1 MRTDDELRAWRD
13 AAQSG
18 GLPAPHRE
26 RWQALRAG
34 VVNLWEFEAVE
45 YWYADGWVQLMGRN
59 EAGKS
64 SLMALT
70 TLIPWLADTSSD
82 KIDTLGRSGKQF
94 AYYVRPTGTDG
105 DRRDATASFFHG
117 WLWVEYGRVTDDGP
131 RFFTTLLY
139 SSARTGSQKVALE
152 WCTSEGSRVREALR
166 LAVDRDVV
174 SPKAIDA
181 PGFHAHASG
190 QLYKAAVAER
200 LLGTTVDK
208 LETIGKILKVTR
220 TPKLGA
226 QLDVRFVTEHLR
238 DALPELRQG
247 EIDQLAQGW
256 DQLDQIR
263 GDLERAESAA
273 TLVERFAQRSWRPW
287 LGARLRL
294 DADDAAAQRTNFDRV
309 TREEEAAKK
318 TLADERAADD
328 DLTRQVDAAT
338 LAADTAAAAA
348 EQLRES
354 AAYKDAA
361 SRIENARHAEDE
373 LRAADGALAAAA
385 REAHGAAGRL
395 VDAET
400 TEQQESGDADE
411 ARRRVDRA
419 VEETRRAAETA
430 GIPSTEADLDADR
443 LRQRAEQRA
452 RAADKALALLRV
464 AEDAQ
469 TAAANQEAL
478 AGAEAARADE
488 AAAAAEAAWGVAEDE
503 HEKLASRVEAWA
515 AAAPR
520 PVLRATAWIEA
531 LPRTA
536 DGLAAPALAL
546 AIRAEWYEPL
556 RDDASA
562 RRSAAVAAEKVALAE
577 AARLRAEIAALEQA
591 GVVPPPSPT
600 LWRRRSRADQPGAPL
615 WRLLNPAPGV
625 PAEELAHV
633 EAALAASGL
642 LDAWVEPSGAR
653 GLDTYT
659 AAPDEPGDGA
669 RLSAL
674 LRVAD
679 DAGELGAAAQAVLDG
694 VALRG
699 AAEPLPGTGLAI
711 AVDGRW
717 RSSALEGAAA
727 PTHPAAEWLGE
738 AARESQRRR
747 RLAELSAQADEAE
760 NQAAVRHA
768 ARVAA
773 QEDLDALASALRQA
787 PSDAELR
794 RLLGAAATLDGVA
807 QGARSRAAAA
817 QDRAAAA
824 RAKADTCQ
832 AELLR
837 FATDNGLPGTR
848 EKIDAVVAAIRE
860 LRDALQTLRR
870 EREAAATAA
879 ARAARARERLETRRT
894 EAAEAEE
901 RRAAA
906 ERTLAVVRARV
917 QAMREAIDAD
927 DQAVLDELGRLQERT
942 RSSTAEARALE
953 KERNAVSARLGA
965 AEKHLRNVEDRRQAA
980 TKERDRAYRRFRGL
994 IDRGVADDLGLTLPE
1009 PHSSSVEN
1017 VRAQVAEVRRTVGAG
1032 RQWRDGEP
1040 EENANVLQALRSQ
1053 LKAAARDARAEL
1065 EQGGRSLQLEPD
1077 DDGLVRIDVTVN
1089 SNGTIQPLRDA
1100 ARTLKD
1106 TVVVLRDAYNARV
1119 QQTLD
1124 DLLGS
1129 TFLEHMRDRIGRT
1142 EELIRGI
1149 NAVLRQHATSTSDTA
1164 VRIRLEPGQNKAV
1177 LETFRREGALVDPD
1191 VAGQVREFL
1200 RSRVDEAKRQ
1210 ATDEG
1215 QADWRDALAAQLD
1228 YRAWYEIHLE
1238 RRVGA
1243 GGTWGPLN
1251 TRSFALLSGGA
1262 RAVML
1267 MLPLVSTLSALYQEM
1282 AGAPRPLWL
1291 DEAFDGLDVPN
1302 RSMVMD
1308 LLREFDLDVLLA
1320 GPGRLVNVAV
1330 VPAAAIYQV
1339 VRAPAPIPGAD
1350 LTLELWAGGTLEA
1363 IDLPMSWLDGPE
1375 PGVSADQDAL
1385 L

>member
-18 GLPAPHRE
+18 GLPGPHRE

-117 WLWVEYGRVTDDGP
+117 WLWVEYGRLTDDGP

-174 SPKAIDA
+174 PPKAIDA

-287 LGARLRL
+287 LGARLRI

-318 TLADERAADD
+318 TLADERAADE
-328 DLTRQVDAAT
+328 DLARRVEAAT

-361 SRIENARHAEDE
+361 SRIENARRAEDD
-373 LRAADGALAAAA
+373 LRAADGALTAAG
-385 REAHGAAGRL
+385 READRAAGRL
-395 VDAET
+395 ADAET
-400 TEQQESGDADE
+400 TERQESGHAEE

-419 VEETRRAAETA
+419 LEETRRAAEAA
-430 GIPSTEADLDADR
+430 GLPAMEEEIDADR

-452 RAADKALALLRV
+452 RAADKALVLLRV

-469 TAAANQEAL
+469 TAAAKQEAL
-478 AGAEAARADE
+478 AGAEATRADE
-488 AAAAAEAAWGVAEDE
+488 AAADAEAAWGDAEAE
-503 HEKLASRVEAWA
+503 HEALASRVEAWA
-515 AAAPR
+515 AAAPH
-520 PVLRATAWIEA
+520 PVPRAAAWIET

-536 DGLAAPALAL
+536 DDLAAPALAD
-546 AIRAEWYEPL
+546 AIRTEWHEPL

-562 RRSAAVAAEKVALAE
+562 RRAAAVAAEKTARAE
-577 AARLRAEIAALEQA
+577 ASRLRGEIAALEQA

-625 PAEELAHV
+625 PDEELANV

-642 LDAWVEPSGAR
+642 LDAWVEPGGAR
-653 GLDTYT
+653 ELDTFAT
-659 AAPDEPGDGA
+659 APDDPGDGA

-699 AAEPLPGTGLAI
+699 AGERLPDAGLAV
-711 AVDGRW
+711 AADGRW

-727 PTHPAAEWLGE
+727 PTHPVAEWLGE

-747 RLAELSAQADEAE
+747 RLAELAAQADAAE
-760 NQAAVRHA
+760 THADLHHA

-773 QEDLDALASALRQA
+773 QGDLDTLAAALRQA

-807 QGARSRAAAA
+807 QGARTRAAKA
-817 QDRAAAA
+817 QDEAASA
-824 RAKADTCQ
+824 RAMADTRQ

-837 FATDNGLPGTR
+837 FATDNGLPATR
-848 EKIDAVVAAIRE
+848 EKLDAVIAAIRE
-860 LRDALQTLRR
+860 LRDALRALRR
-870 EREAAATAA
+870 EREDAVAAE
-879 ARAARARERLETRRT
+879 ARAAQARERLETQRG

-906 ERTLAVVRARV
+906 GRTLAVVQAKV
-917 QAMREAIDAD
+917 KAMREAIDAD
-927 DQAVLDELGRLQERT
+927 DQAVLDELGRLRDRAQ
-942 RSSTAEARALE
+942 SSGAEARALE
-953 KERNAVSARLGA
+953 KARIAVSARLGA
-965 AEKHLRNVEDRRQAA
+965 AETHLHNVEDRRQGA
-980 TKERDRAYRRFRGL
+980 TEERDRAYRRFRAL
-994 IDRGVADDLGLTLPE
+994 IDRGVADDLGLALPE

-1017 VRAQVAEVRRTVGAG
+1017 VRAQVAEVRRAVGAG
-1032 RQWRDGEP
+1032 RQWRDGDP
-1040 EENANVLQALRSQ
+1040 EANAAVVQGLRSQ
-1053 LKAAARDARAEL
+1053 LEAAARDARAEL

-1077 DDGLVRIDVTVN
+1077 DGLVRIDVTVN
-1089 SNGTIQPLRDA
+1089 SNGTIQPLREA

-1164 VRIRLEPGQNKAV
+1164 LRIRLEPGQNKAV
-1177 LETFRREGALVDPD
+1177 LDTFRREGALVDPD

-1210 ATDEG
+1210 AIDEG
-1215 QADWRDALAAQLD
+1215 QADWRDALARQLD

-1243 GGTWGPLN
+1243 GGSWGPLN

-1267 MLPLVSTLSALYQEM
+1267 MLPLVSTLSALYEEM

-1375 PGVSADQDAL
+1375 PGVSADQYAL

>member
-717 RSSALEGAAA
+717 RLRPRGRRGADPPGRGVAGRGGARVPTPPPAGRALRPGRRGGEPGRGAPRRAGRGPGGPGRAGFGAPAGAVGCRAA
-727 PTHPAAEWLGE
+727 PPA
-738 AARESQRRR
+738 RRR
-747 RLAELSAQADEAE
+747 RHPRRRGAGRAVQGRGGAGPGGGRAGEGRHLPGRA
-760 NQAAVRHA
+760 AAVRDRQRPAGNPGEDRRRRRGHPRA
-768 ARVAA
+768 AR
-773 QEDLDALASALRQA
+773 R
-787 PSDAELR
+787 
-794 RLLGAAATLDGVA
+794 
-807 QGARSRAAAA
+807 
-817 QDRAAAA
+817 
-824 RAKADTCQ
+824 
-832 AELLR
+832 
-837 FATDNGLPGTR
+837 ATDP
-848 EKIDAVVAAIRE
+848 
-860 LRDALQTLRR
+860 
-870 EREAAATAA
+870 
-879 ARAARARERLETRRT
+879 AARARGGGHGRGQGRT
-894 EAAEAEE
+894 GE
-901 RRAAA
+901 
-906 ERTLAVVRARV
+906 
-917 QAMREAIDAD
+917 
-927 DQAVLDELGRLQERT
+927 
-942 RSSTAEARALE
+942 
-953 KERNAVSARLGA
+953 GA
-965 AEKHLRNVEDRRQAA
+965 A
-980 TKERDRAYRRFRGL
+980 
-994 IDRGVADDLGLTLPE
+994 
-1009 PHSSSVEN
+1009 
-1017 VRAQVAEVRRTVGAG
+1017 
-1032 RQWRDGEP
+1032 
-1040 EENANVLQALRSQ
+1040 
-1053 LKAAARDARAEL
+1053 
-1065 EQGGRSLQLEPD
+1065 
-1077 DDGLVRIDVTVN
+1077 
-1089 SNGTIQPLRDA
+1089 
-1100 ARTLKD
+1100 
-1106 TVVVLRDAYNARV
+1106 
-1119 QQTLD
+1119 
-1124 DLLGS
+1124 
-1129 TFLEHMRDRIGRT
+1129 
-1142 EELIRGI
+1142 
-1149 NAVLRQHATSTSDTA
+1149 
-1164 VRIRLEPGQNKAV
+1164 
-1177 LETFRREGALVDPD
+1177 
-1191 VAGQVREFL
+1191 
-1200 RSRVDEAKRQ
+1200 
-1210 ATDEG
+1210 
-1215 QADWRDALAAQLD
+1215 
-1228 YRAWYEIHLE
+1228 
-1238 RRVGA
+1238 
-1243 GGTWGPLN
+1243 
-1251 TRSFALLSGGA
+1251 
-1262 RAVML
+1262 
-1267 MLPLVSTLSALYQEM
+1267 
-1282 AGAPRPLWL
+1282 
-1291 DEAFDGLDVPN
+1291 
-1302 RSMVMD
+1302 
-1308 LLREFDLDVLLA
+1308 
-1320 GPGRLVNVAV
+1320 
-1330 VPAAAIYQV
+1330 
-1339 VRAPAPIPGAD
+1339 
-1350 LTLELWAGGTLEA
+1350 
-1363 IDLPMSWLDGPE
+1363 
-1375 PGVSADQDAL
+1375 
-1385 L
+1385 

>member
-1 MRTDDELRAWRD
+1 
-13 AAQSG
+13 
-18 GLPAPHRE
+18 
-26 RWQALRAG
+26 
-34 VVNLWEFEAVE
+34 
-45 YWYADGWVQLMGRN
+45 
-59 EAGKS
+59 
-64 SLMALT
+64 
-70 TLIPWLADTSSD
+70 
-82 KIDTLGRSGKQF
+82 
-94 AYYVRPTGTDG
+94 
-105 DRRDATASFFHG
+105 
-117 WLWVEYGRVTDDGP
+117 
-131 RFFTTLLY
+131 
-139 SSARTGSQKVALE
+139 
-152 WCTSEGSRVREALR
+152 
-166 LAVDRDVV
+166 
-174 SPKAIDA
+174 
-181 PGFHAHASG
+181 
-190 QLYKAAVAER
+190 
-200 LLGTTVDK
+200 
-208 LETIGKILKVTR
+208 
-220 TPKLGA
+220 
-226 QLDVRFVTEHLR
+226 
-238 DALPELRQG
+238 
-247 EIDQLAQGW
+247 
-256 DQLDQIR
+256 
-263 GDLERAESAA
+263 
-273 TLVERFAQRSWRPW
+273 
-287 LGARLRL
+287 
-294 DADDAAAQRTNFDRV
+294 
-309 TREEEAAKK
+309 
-318 TLADERAADD
+318 
-328 DLTRQVDAAT
+328 
-338 LAADTAAAAA
+338 
-348 EQLRES
+348 
-354 AAYKDAA
+354 
-361 SRIENARHAEDE
+361 
-373 LRAADGALAAAA
+373 
-385 REAHGAAGRL
+385 
-395 VDAET
+395 
-400 TEQQESGDADE
+400 
-411 ARRRVDRA
+411 
-419 VEETRRAAETA
+419 
-430 GIPSTEADLDADR
+430 
-443 LRQRAEQRA
+443 
-452 RAADKALALLRV
+452 
-464 AEDAQ
+464 
-469 TAAANQEAL
+469 
-478 AGAEAARADE
+478 
-488 AAAAAEAAWGVAEDE
+488 
-503 HEKLASRVEAWA
+503 
-515 AAAPR
+515 
-520 PVLRATAWIEA
+520 
-531 LPRTA
+531 
-536 DGLAAPALAL
+536 
-546 AIRAEWYEPL
+546 
-556 RDDASA
+556 
-562 RRSAAVAAEKVALAE
+562 
-577 AARLRAEIAALEQA
+577 
-591 GVVPPPSPT
+591 
-600 LWRRRSRADQPGAPL
+600 
-615 WRLLNPAPGV
+615 
-625 PAEELAHV
+625 
-633 EAALAASGL
+633 
-642 LDAWVEPSGAR
+642 
-653 GLDTYT
+653 
-659 AAPDEPGDGA
+659 
-669 RLSAL
+669 
-674 LRVAD
+674 
-679 DAGELGAAAQAVLDG
+679 
-694 VALRG
+694 
-699 AAEPLPGTGLAI
+699 
-711 AVDGRW
+711 
-717 RSSALEGAAA
+717 
-727 PTHPAAEWLGE
+727 
-738 AARESQRRR
+738 
-747 RLAELSAQADEAE
+747 
-760 NQAAVRHA
+760 
-768 ARVAA
+768 
-773 QEDLDALASALRQA
+773 
-787 PSDAELR
+787 
-794 RLLGAAATLDGVA
+794 
-807 QGARSRAAAA
+807 
-817 QDRAAAA
+817 
-824 RAKADTCQ
+824 
-832 AELLR
+832 
-837 FATDNGLPGTR
+837 
-848 EKIDAVVAAIRE
+848 
-860 LRDALQTLRR
+860 
-870 EREAAATAA
+870 
-879 ARAARARERLETRRT
+879 
-894 EAAEAEE
+894 
-901 RRAAA
+901 
-906 ERTLAVVRARV
+906 
-917 QAMREAIDAD
+917 MREAIDAD

-1053 LKAAARDARAEL
+1053 LEAAARDARAEL